1 MPSLCWAWRW
11 DTVILAPEAASRPFS
26 PSFESHH
33 STGPATPLIASQ
45 PQVTCPVPQHR
56 PAFHPADC
64 SSRFRDPSH
73 SLASHFLGLQPSS
86 LVLPASATLTGCTLG
101 LALVPGENSGVRL
114 FPPLLSFQRSASRS
128 PWPGT
133 PSVHRPSPPPPRPP
147 RQLGLPGGLTH
158 LLPALAPLRRC
169 AHLAKP
175 CLHPPLA
182 SSHPPLPQALSCSGG
197 QASLAGSTRC
207 TLSPAGG
214 LRFPASL
221 PPSALASILHSGSF
235 PSAYKWEFFPRP
247 CPCLWSCR
255 RFVYGL
261 RLWCFSPGF
270 LLLAPCSGSRPYLS
284 ISSRSSVTFTLPNP
298 VASCY

>member
-1 MPSLCWAWRW
+1 MYFPSQNLLHTFTCSVAIFPAGSILLTAW
-11 DTVILAPEAASRPFS
+11 
-26 PSFESHH
+26 
-33 STGPATPLIASQ
+33 PL
-45 PQVTCPVPQHR
+45 T
-56 PAFHPADC
+56 
-64 SSRFRDPSH
+64 
-73 SLASHFLGLQPSS
+73 SLASS
-86 LVLPASATLTGCTLG
+86 LPQSCPPCLSHSHWVYPGPGPCSWRELRCLPLPTPPVVPALC
-101 LALVPGENSGVRL
+101 LARG
-114 FPPLLSFQRSASRS
+114 

-133 PSVHRPSPPPPRPP
+133 PSVHRPSPHPPRPP

-158 LLPALAPLRRC
+158 LLPALALLHRC

-182 SSHPPLPQALSCSGG
+182 SSHLPLPQALSCSGG

-214 LRFPASL
+214 LRFPPSL

-235 PSAYKWEFFPRP
+235 PSAYKWEFFPPP

-255 RFVYGL
+255 RFVYGH

-270 LLLAPCSGSRPYLS
+270 LSLAPCSGSRPHLS
-284 ISSRSSVTFTLPNP
+284 ISPRSIRCHLF
-298 VASCY
+298 